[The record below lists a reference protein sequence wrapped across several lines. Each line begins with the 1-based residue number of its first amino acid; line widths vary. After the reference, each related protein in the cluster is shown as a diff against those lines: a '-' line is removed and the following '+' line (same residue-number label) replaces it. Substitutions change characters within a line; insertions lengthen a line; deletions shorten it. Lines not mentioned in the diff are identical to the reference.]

1 MSKKMWGGRFQ
12 KRTDTLTDDFNSS
25 IRFDKRLFREDITG
39 SVAHAK
45 MLGKQRII
53 PQEDADL
60 IVQTLGEIL
69 SDIDDGKV
77 TFTVDM
83 EDIHM
88 NVEAILTERIG
99 DVGKKLHTG
108 RSRNDQV
115 ATDMRMY
122 VKNICADL
130 KESIRH
136 FANSLLDLA
145 AKNTETIMPGYT
157 HLQRAQPITF
167 AHHLMAYVEMM
178 KRDIK
183 RFEQASD
190 MANSLPLGAGA
201 LATTT
206 YPLDRYFVSQEL
218 GFGGICLNSLDAV
231 SDRDFCLDFLQ
242 AVSVLMMHLSRLSEE
257 IILWCSSEFGFVTL
271 DDAFSTGSSIM
282 PQKKNP
288 DIPELVRGKT
298 GRVYG
303 DLMSLLSTMKSLPLA
318 YNKDMQED
326 KEPVF
331 DAYDTAEICLTTMT
345 KLIDTLKVN
354 AEPMCKAAAGGFS
367 NATDAADWLVK
378 QGVPF
383 RDAHAIIG
391 KLVFYALEQGKAL
404 DELTLDEYQSISSV
418 FDSSIYEAIDL
429 KTCVNQRDII
439 GGPAVDTVKRAID
452 INRGL
457 LRK

>member
-12 KRTDTLTDDFNSS
+12 KGTDTLTDDFNSS

-354 AEPMCKAAAGGFS
+354 AEPMRKAAAGGFS

>member
-45 MLGKQRII
+45 MLGRQRII

-88 NVEAILTERIG
+88 NVEAILTELIG

-145 AKNTETIMPGYT
+145 AKNTEIIMPGYT

-190 MANSLPLGAGA
+190 MANSLPLGSGS

-218 GFGGICLNSLDAV
+218 GFDGICLNSLDAV

-326 KEPVF
+326 KDPVF

-354 AEPMCKAAAGGFS
+354 AEPMRKAAAGGFS

-404 DELTLDEYQSISSV
+404 DELTLDEYQSISPV

>member
-83 EDIHM
+83 GDIHM

-354 AEPMCKAAAGGFS
+354 AEPMRKAAAGGFS

>member
-12 KRTDTLTDDFNSS
+12 KGTDTLTDDFNSS

-206 YPLDRYFVSQEL
+206 YPLDRYYVSQEL

-354 AEPMCKAAAGGFS
+354 AEPMRKAAAGGFS

-383 RDAHAIIG
+383 RDAHSIIG

-404 DELTLDEYQSISSV
+404 DELTLDEYQSISPV

>member
-1 MSKKMWGGRFQ
+1 
-12 KRTDTLTDDFNSS
+12 
-25 IRFDKRLFREDITG
+25 
-39 SVAHAK
+39 
-45 MLGKQRII
+45 
-53 PQEDADL
+53 
-60 IVQTLGEIL
+60 
-69 SDIDDGKV
+69 
-77 TFTVDM
+77 
-83 EDIHM
+83 
-88 NVEAILTERIG
+88 
-99 DVGKKLHTG
+99 
-108 RSRNDQV
+108 
-115 ATDMRMY
+115 
-122 VKNICADL
+122 
-130 KESIRH
+130 
-136 FANSLLDLA
+136 
-145 AKNTETIMPGYT
+145 
-157 HLQRAQPITF
+157 
-167 AHHLMAYVEMM
+167 MAYVEMM

-354 AEPMCKAAAGGFS
+354 AEPMRKAAAGGFS